1 MRYNRSLPN
10 LTTLA
15 DAESVV
21 YDDDRN
27 IADVRSNKGATVTA
41 NKMKSKYKKMR
52 AKNIYLPFDLDEI
65 EQAYTENYV
74 DNTDIADAN
83 LKRNTAI
90 AAKENQRKVQQDTT
104 KKKKRSVNRTYRK
117 TAKKGKNK

>member
-1 MRYNRSLPN
+1 MRYNRSLLN

-27 IADVRSNKGATVTA
+27 IADIRSNRGATVAA
-41 NKMKSKYKKMR
+41 NEMKSKYKKMR

-65 EQAYTENYV
+65 EQEYTENYV
-74 DNTDIADAN
+74 DNTDIADVN

-90 AAKENQRKVQQDTT
+90 AAK
-104 KKKKRSVNRTYRK
+104 
-117 TAKKGKNK
+117 KN

>member
-1 MRYNRSLPN
+1 MRYNRSLLN

-27 IADVRSNKGATVTA
+27 IADIRSNRGATVAA
-41 NKMKSKYKKMR
+41 NEMKSKYKKMR

-65 EQAYTENYV
+65 EQEYTENYV
-74 DNTDIADAN
+74 DNTDIADVN
-83 LKRNTAI
+83 LKTKIAI
-90 AAKENQRKVQQDTT
+90 AAK
-104 KKKKRSVNRTYRK
+104 
-117 TAKKGKNK
+117 KN